1 MEYHPHDKKWIAQQ
15 LNLLPKEKREP
26 TFNSYAAVFAET
38 YAANEGKISQVNAA
52 RLEANNRLRKY
63 VEKITRAGI

>member
-15 LNLLPKEKREP
+15 LNRLPLEKREP
-26 TFNSYAAVFAET
+26 TFNSYTAVFAET
-38 YAANEGKISQVNAA
+38 YAANKGKISQVNAA
-52 RLEANNRLRKY
+52 RLEANSRLRKY